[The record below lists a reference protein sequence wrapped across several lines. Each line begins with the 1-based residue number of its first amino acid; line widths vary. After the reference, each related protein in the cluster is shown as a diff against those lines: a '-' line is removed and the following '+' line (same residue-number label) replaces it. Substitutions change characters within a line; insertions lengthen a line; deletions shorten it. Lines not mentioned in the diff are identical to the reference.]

1 MPWVGDSVKME
12 QVGRSCFWILEEL
25 KYLEPLDDASPDAPA
40 SHPSERVT
48 IDGREHRLHVVP
60 QFEYSD
66 LASVPYALWS
76 VISPYGRQTRPS
88 VLHDFQC
95 VAPAED
101 YAVQRSRRAY
111 EARYAADTVYRKA
124 LRDAGVAPW
133 RTTLMWAGVSLHR
146 VFYHSRRL
154 RYLSLLGQAL
164 ASWAL
169 ILGAIVLVATPW
181 TVGPA
186 GWDVPIAVAATL
198 LPLAATPL
206 QGRAARPLAIT
217 LYPGLPYAALWV
229 VNGLFTMAE
238 RAFTTWKVAPPAYV
252 EDSQLPASARTR
264 KREAV
269 ASCRTESV
277 LTVDTPERDAH
288 VRTGPDRGKCNEDP
302 YPTLT
307 VSMTP

>member
-1 MPWVGDSVKME
+1 MPWVGDAVKME

-25 KYLEPLDDASPDAPA
+25 KYLEEIDDGPVAPA
-40 SHPSERVT
+40 SHPSREVT
-48 IDGREHRLHVVP
+48 IDGRAYRLHVVP
-60 QFEYSD
+60 RFEYSD

-101 YAVQRSRRAY
+101 YAVPRSRRAY

-133 RTTLMWAGVSLHR
+133 RSTLMWAGVSLHR
-146 VFYHSRRL
+146 VFTHSSRARFVG
-154 RYLSLLGQAL
+154 LLAQAF

-169 ILGAIVLVATPW
+169 ILGGLAVLATPLSL
-181 TVGPA
+181 GL
-186 GWDVPIAVAATL
+186 GDWDPVAALGAML
-198 LPLAATPL
+198 LPLAAAPA
-206 QGRAARPLAIT
+206 QGRAGKPLAIT
-217 LYPGLPYAALWV
+217 LYPGLPYGFLWLI
-229 VNGLFTMAE
+229 NGLFTVAE
-238 RAFTTWKVAPPAYV
+238 RAFTDWKIAPRPYV
-252 EDSQLPASARTR
+252 EDARLPAWARTT
-264 KREAV
+264 KKQAV
-269 ASCRTESV
+269 ASTRRESV
-277 LTVDTPERDAH
+277 LTVDKPEAEPH
-288 VRTGPDRGKCNEDP
+288 VRTEPDRAKCAEEP